1 MLKMSDE
8 EMQSLL
14 RDVADR
20 TERWTNGDKAC
31 LEAIKQ
37 NAQHLSNISQ
47 SLTRIEANQRRI
59 ISLLLAKRDSMG
71 LSR

>member
-1 MLKMSDE
+1 MLDE

-14 RDVADR
+14 MEVAER
-20 TERWTNGDKAC
+20 AERWTAGDEAC

-47 SLTRIEANQRRI
+47 SLTRIEANQRQI

-71 LSR
+71 LSRR

>member
-1 MLKMSDE
+1 MSDE
-8 EMQSLL
+8 EVRKLL
-14 RDVADR
+14 ADVADR
-20 TERWTNGDKAC
+20 AERWTAGDEAC
-31 LEAIKQ
+31 LDAIKQ